1 MMDAINLFIL
11 DFTGFLFSVKRQVA
25 VWLRVESE
33 GECFSENTDLGR
45 RGWILS
51 HHQSTALIAM
61 RQTTLTQSRV
71 SGCVIGWSDSS

>member
-1 MMDAINLFIL
+1 MMDAINVFIL

-25 VWLRVESE
+25 VWLHVESE
-33 GECFSENTDLGR
+33 GENSDLGR